1 MKGKEIAPEN
11 PSFCS
16 AKCWPVLI
24 AGRMKAALVFPLVAG
39 YPENKMELIAPQN
52 IKATLLV
59 KTGDILEVE
68 ILQNGE

>member
-1 MKGKEIAPEN
+1 MKGKEITPED

-24 AGRMKAALVFPLVAG
+24 AGRIRAAIVVPLVQG

-52 IKATLLV
+52 IKATLFV
-59 KTGDILEVE
+59 NTGDILEVE
-68 ILQNGE
+68 ILQNGK